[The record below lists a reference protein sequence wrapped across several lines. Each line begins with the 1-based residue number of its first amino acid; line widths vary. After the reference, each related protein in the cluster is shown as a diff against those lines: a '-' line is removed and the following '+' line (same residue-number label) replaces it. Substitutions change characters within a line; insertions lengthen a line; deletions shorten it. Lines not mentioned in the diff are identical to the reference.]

1 MVAKRR
7 LARRLR
13 LGAVVLALVG
23 VTGGAYAGLVAR
35 RSDVDVDLPHPAG
48 GYPVGRVGDTA
59 TDAGRGGRKLSIW
72 TWYPAV
78 AGTGTPATYAP
89 GRWAGLAIG
98 LPIGE
103 TRLARIHDIAYEQA
117 APASGRF
124 PLVVLLPGL
133 GFAAPQYAV
142 LAEDLASRGYVVVGV
157 TPTGSANLTVLDGR
171 AVGPTTD
178 GNPSDLAGS
187 QTAHDRTIAGPLLD
201 RWVGDARFAAD
212 TAATLTESSAL
223 AGHVDRSRLA
233 YVGHSFGGTTA
244 LQACHEDRRCTAA
257 VNLDGALYG
266 AVATDGL
273 DVPSLLVAH
282 DGSCISG
289 DCAPTSAADRADAA
303 AAATFASASTG
314 AVRRATVPR
323 TGHLNFTDDGIYY
336 WAWPLHTLLGLG
348 DADGRRALEQSGALI
363 AATLHDAGM

>member
-1 MVAKRR
+1 VAKRR
-7 LARRLR
+7 LARLLR
-13 LGAVVLALVG
+13 LGGAVLAVVG
-23 VTGGAYAGLVAR
+23 VAGGAYTGLVAW
-35 RSDVDVDLPHPAG
+35 RSYAHVDLPHPAG
-48 GYPVGRVGDTA
+48 GHPVGRVGDTA
-59 TDAGRGGRKLSIW
+59 TDPGRGGRRLSIW
-72 TWYPAV
+72 TWYPA
-78 AGTGTPATYAP
+78 AARTGTPAAYAP

-98 LPIGE
+98 LPLGE
-103 TRLARIHDIAYEQA
+103 TRLERVRDPAREQA
-117 APASGRF
+117 APAPGRF

-171 AVGPTTD
+171 AVGPTTE
-178 GNPSDLAGS
+178 GNPSDFAGDQTVHDRALAG
-187 QTAHDRTIAGPLLD
+187 ALLD
-201 RWVGDARFAAD
+201 RWVGDARFAAAS
-212 TAATLTESSAL
+212 AATLTESSAL

-233 YVGHSFGGTTA
+233 YVGHSFGGSTA
-244 LQACHEDRRCTAA
+244 LQACHEDRKCTAA

-273 DVPSLLVAH
+273 DVPSLLVGH
-282 DGSCISG
+282 DGSCITG
-289 DCAPTSAADRADAA
+289 DCAPTGTADRADAA

-323 TGHLNFTDDGIYY
+323 TGHLDFTDDGVYY

-348 DADGRRALEQSGALI
+348 DADGRRALAQTGALI
-363 AATLHDAGM
+363 GAALHDAGM